1 MSIRR
6 LAQVVGVLLL
16 VSAALAGPGTAVMAT
31 PPEAPSVG
39 AYPTVIHFD
48 QALRG
53 GDYVDTFGV
62 LNGTGSGEYFSF
74 GLAGTTAPWLHVV
87 SSANHSTGITK
98 VWAPGGPRPSTAVL
112 ELQVPPTLANGIYKG
127 ELTIA
132 SVLPKV
138 AHKSQTPVGLGA
150 AIDVVVDV
158 TGTEVVAG
166 ALVNAYTT
174 YPKIEVGSPVNV
186 FVVVK
191 NAGNVAEQPGFA
203 LEVSKAHTETAQYS
217 WHGTTGPGLLPGQ
230 TGLYEVAWPGASTET
245 QTLGKYSANVQV
257 AFGKRQI
264 GSAALA
270 FDLVPYGS
278 LHRGGKLLALKLANH
293 PQVGYSAEVQADV
306 KSSGEVQQETSF
318 AGQLFFDGRL
328 AKEVKSPVP
337 ILLQPGQNGTITMP
351 VLVPKNG
358 VYRLTGTA
366 IFAGAQSSPE
376 TLTFR
381 VGAAPIPL
389 MYEVGAGLVV
399 VLLVAL
405 VVGFIIWRRRRPG
418 PPSWTDHRRAPARY
432 TSSHSRTL
440 HVPPR
445 TPVGS
450 SGSRQPRARP
460 S

>member
-6 LAQVVGVLLL
+6 LAQFVGVIFL
-16 VSAALAGPGTAVMAT
+16 VSAALAGSGTAVMAS
-31 PPEAPSVG
+31 PPGAPSVG
-39 AYPTVIHFD
+39 AYPTVIRFD

-53 GDYVDTFGV
+53 GEYLDTFGV
-62 LNGTGSGEYFSF
+62 LNGTGTGEYFSF

-87 SSANHSTGITK
+87 SSGNNSTGITR

-112 ELQVPPTLANGIYKG
+112 ELQVPPTLANGVYKG
-127 ELTIA
+127 ELTVT
-132 SVLPKV
+132 SVVPKV
-138 AHKSQTPVGLGA
+138 AHKGQTAVGLGA

-191 NAGNVAEQPGFA
+191 NAGNVAEQPAFA
-203 LEVSKAHTETAQYS
+203 LQVSKSHNKASQYS
-217 WHGTTGPGLLPGQ
+217 WHGTTGSGLLPDQ
-230 TGLYEVAWPGASTET
+230 TAVYEVAWPGSSTET
-245 QTLGKYSANVQV
+245 QTLGGYTANVNV
-257 AFGKRQI
+257 AFGKKDI

-270 FDLVPYGS
+270 FQLVPYGS
-278 LHRGGKLLALKLANH
+278 LHRGGKLLGLKLANH
-293 PQVGYSAEVQADV
+293 PQEGYSAEVQAQV
-306 KSSGEVQQETSF
+306 RSTGEVQQETSF
-318 AGQLFFDGRL
+318 VGQLYFNGQL
-328 AKEVKSPVP
+328 EKGIKSPVP
-337 ILLQPGQNGTITMP
+337 ILVQPGQSGTITMP
-351 VLVPKNG
+351 VPVPKNG
-358 VYRLTGTA
+358 LYRLTGTA
-366 IFAGAQSSPE
+366 SFAGAQSNPE
-376 TLTFR
+376 TITFR
-381 VGAAPIPL
+381 VGPAPVPL

-405 VVGFIIWRRRRPG
+405 VVGIVVWRRRHPRS
-418 PPSWTDHRRAPARY
+418 PSWPERGHAPPRY

-450 SGSRQPRARP
+450 SGSRQQRARP
-460 S
+460 G